1 MGIFG
6 LVIVILVAL
15 LYVLV
20 GFIYLKFITNNVN
33 LISLSIFLVAGLA
46 GGFLAIVGYGAAFA
60 DSHGTLNSG
69 GEIIV
74 MFIFSGAVAL
84 VSSVIANHFLRRLS
98 M

>member
-46 GGFLAIVGYGAAFA
+46 GGFLAIVG
-60 DSHGTLNSG
+60 
-69 GEIIV
+69 
-74 MFIFSGAVAL
+74 AVAL